1 VDERDRSLD
10 FPVRPLNYREQTAKG
25 QRMFLRG
32 GFENMRDPMLA
43 GILSFLIP
51 GVGQIYNGRILI
63 GIIWLLVTGI
73 SWIGSAGTLG
83 WIVHIISAWC
93 AYSFAKDH
101 PVRV

>member
-1 VDERDRSLD
+1 
-10 FPVRPLNYREQTAKG
+10 
-25 QRMFLRG
+25 
-32 GFENMRDPMLA
+32 MRDPLIA
-43 GILSFLIP
+43 GLLIFLIP

-93 AYSFAKDH
+93 AYSYASEH
-101 PVRV
+101 RVRV